1 MELFF
6 ILPAYPEHGDA
17 PENPAGGFEAGAND
31 FWAAPS
37 GGVVFASA
45 ALAEA
50 ARAAGDLVYSVRVAA
65 DFSGD
70 EVYFIEFFVHGDF
83 RTRMVFLT
91 KAAALAGKRAA
102 IADYADDDPG
112 NPMRSH
118 LTAGPEIKSARVV
131 R

>member
-6 ILPAYPEHGDA
+6 VLPAYPEHGDP

-37 GGVVFASA
+37 GAVVFASA

-50 ARAAGDLVYSVRVAA
+50 ARKAGDLVYSVRVTA

-70 EVYFIEFFVHGDF
+70 EVYFLEFYVYGDF
-83 RTRMVFLT
+83 RTRMLFLT

-102 IADYADDDPG
+102 VAAFADDDPG

-118 LTAGPEIKSARVV
+118 LTSGPEVKSARVV